1 MVGNFSTSRKLA
13 LRRSLS
19 RMSTRVSTEAASM
32 VASRAVLAGLE
43 GSKVADPLTLVKAP
57 RTVDTARC
65 RTENC
70 AAVCMGSICQVPVCA
85 AAEAANDKA
94 AIAVRTNRDI
104 VAVLLRL
111 G

>member
-19 RMSTRVSTEAASM
+19 RVSTEAASM
-32 VASRAVLAGLE
+32 VASSAVLAGFV
-43 GSKVADPLTLVKAP
+43 GSKVAEPLTLVNAP

-70 AAVCMGSICQVPVCA
+70 AEVWLGSIVQFPACA
-85 AAEAANDKA
+85 AAVAANDRA
-94 AIAVRTNRDI
+94 AMSVSTKRDI
-104 VAVLLRL
+104 DAILLRL